1 MKPSVEAGRR
11 EEKYLGISAKM
22 HRLVV
27 HRMFWQL
34 ATLTFT
40 VVVVIGIVILLT
52 NSVALGVV
60 LTFVGLT
67 GLIGMSAWRGRAT
80 KSALWKILEA
90 LGAYVTGA
98 WFWWREP

>member
-1 MKPSVEAGRR
+1 
-11 EEKYLGISAKM
+11 
-22 HRLVV
+22 
-27 HRMFWQL
+27 MFWQL

-40 VVVVIGIVILLT
+40 VALFIGIVILLT
-52 NSVALGVV
+52 DGVIFGFM
-60 LTFVGLT
+60 LAFVGIA
-67 GLIGMSAWRGRAT
+67 GLIGMSVWRGRAT